1 MRTGL
6 RILLEGSTILA
17 LAFFSAA
24 LHCAL
29 RSIRSQ
35 RTAVALNGELN
46 TMAHRSVT
54 HARRPVFLSRRDL
67 L

>member
-6 RILLEGSTILA
+6 RIVLEGSTILA

-29 RSIRSQ
+29 RSIRPQ
-35 RTAVALNGELN
+35 RTVVALNGEPN
-46 TMAHRSVT
+46 TTAHRAVT